1 MSTNKDLFKEAI
13 ADAKAV
19 REAALAN
26 AKVALEEALA
36 PKLQSMLSAK
46 LQEMEDPEDDDDD
59 DYSDLGDIESDDAA
73 KAQAFADM
81 EDDDLEEDFDLSEI
95 LADLDFGDDMNEAK
109 KDDKKDNKK
118 ASKKDDESEEDE
130 KITDLTVDELK
141 DMIKDIVSSELEA
154 EEYETPGEEE
164 AEMSDDMSLDVD
176 GMGGEEETEDE
187 EFNLDELLAELDSLN
202 ENEDKDGMN
211 EGASDFIKK
220 ISSLSAE
227 KLAKLKKFYND
238 EISPASVK
246 PGGKYYG
253 KATKLPSN
261 ISEDEDMEEGMGD
274 TIKKI
279 GTAVKKGVG
288 NVKKAWQDEYSPAA
302 MKKAVAAGKG
312 YSKLPSNLE
321 EEENEMYEAVKTIKA
336 LRNELN
342 ETNLLNAKL
351 LYVNRIFKDKNLTE
365 SQKLR
370 VIAQFDKAT
379 TTKEAKNLYE
389 SMNSALAVA
398 KKSTIK
404 ESLGFA
410 SKAAGIAPQ
419 KQIVQV
425 DDTVARWKMLAGI
438 TKF

>member
-1 MSTNKDLFKEAI
+1 
-13 ADAKAV
+13 
-19 REAALAN
+19 
-26 AKVALEEALA
+26 
-36 PKLQSMLSAK
+36 
-46 LQEMEDPEDDDDD
+46 
-59 DYSDLGDIESDDAA
+59 
-73 KAQAFADM
+73 
-81 EDDDLEEDFDLSEI
+81 
-95 LADLDFGDDMNEAK
+95 
-109 KDDKKDNKK
+109 
-118 ASKKDDESEEDE
+118 
-130 KITDLTVDELK
+130 
-141 DMIKDIVSSELEA
+141 
-154 EEYETPGEEE
+154 
-164 AEMSDDMSLDVD
+164 
-176 GMGGEEETEDE
+176 MGGEEEIGAEDE

-202 ENEDKDGMN
+202 ENEDNDADDMK
-211 EGASDFIKK
+211 EGVSDFVKK
-220 ISSLSAE
+220 IGSLSAE

-238 EISPASVK
+238 EISP
-246 PGGKYYG
+246 
-253 KATKLPSN
+253 
-261 ISEDEDMEEGMGD
+261 E
-274 TIKKI
+274 
-279 GTAVKKGVG
+279 
-288 NVKKAWQDEYSPAA
+288 A

-321 EEENEMYEAVKTIKA
+321 EEEDMEEGIGDTVKKIGTAVKKGIGNVKKAYQDEYSPAAMKKAVAAGKGYSKLSSNISEEDDNEMYEAIKTIKA

-398 KKSTIK
+398 KKTTIK

-410 SKAAGIAPQ
+410 SKAAGVAPQ